1 MQTEINEL
9 KESMSDISIDNNSN
23 NKTNSNSAQVNN
35 NSEKAADRDNK
46 YNEKVKE
53 TRTLKAQL
61 VKVEDALKES
71 ERQLKETKDN
81 LMVKELEL
89 SKERQFVQMLESN
102 RTNSRQLNNNST
114 SKNDC
119 LTQNDK
125 NAVKDIVTE
134 TTREQIEVS
143 NIDLK
148 QYIASGQ
155 PHNNMMQRDVQHKN
169 PQTLKNSSYCL
180 EAFDN
185 CTNRC
190 RYGRKCKYSH
200 DIDFQKL
207 KKFGLYKFELKA
219 KGNCKNSDK
228 CKWSHQTPKP
238 LYREKTVARDASPYT
253 KYSQNTLHSKLCV
266 SNNLP
271 RSLNESNQNIQPE
284 KYFLSQMKDIA
295 AFYKNR
301 LMEVKKSTTKNQITD
316 IPRHQRSANMEQP
329 HNNAYMNQPLNAYM
343 NQNNNQHCQ
352 LNCHQ
357 QFPTLPTTNNQTSY
371 QPQHTQPQ
379 QQCNPPQN
387 PLITIPSYQNIRA
400 VLY

>member
-169 PQTLKNSSYCL
+169 PQTI
-180 EAFDN
+180 
-185 CTNRC
+185 
-190 RYGRKCKYSH
+190 G
-200 DIDFQKL
+200 
-207 KKFGLYKFELKA
+207 
-219 KGNCKNSDK
+219 
-228 CKWSHQTPKP
+228 
-238 LYREKTVARDASPYT
+238 V
-253 KYSQNTLHSKLCV
+253 V
-266 SNNLP
+266 
-271 RSLNESNQNIQPE
+271 
-284 KYFLSQMKDIA
+284 
-295 AFYKNR
+295 
-301 LMEVKKSTTKNQITD
+301 
-316 IPRHQRSANMEQP
+316 
-329 HNNAYMNQPLNAYM
+329 
-343 NQNNNQHCQ
+343 
-352 LNCHQ
+352 
-357 QFPTLPTTNNQTSY
+357 
-371 QPQHTQPQ
+371 
-379 QQCNPPQN
+379 PP
-387 PLITIPSYQNIRA
+387 
-400 VLY
+400 